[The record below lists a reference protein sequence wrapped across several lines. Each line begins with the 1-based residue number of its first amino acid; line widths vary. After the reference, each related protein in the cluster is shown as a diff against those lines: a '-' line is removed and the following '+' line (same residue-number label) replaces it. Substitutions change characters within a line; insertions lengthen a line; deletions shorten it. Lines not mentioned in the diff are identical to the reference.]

1 MSDVKKD
8 DEKNMTRNEN
18 AIKNVKFSPNDV
30 SEDKNESTETT
41 DSVLTQPRV
50 NTEGL

>member
-1 MSDVKKD
+1 MSDNKKD
-8 DEKNMTRNEN
+8 DKKNMMRSEN

-30 SEDKNESTETT
+30 SEDKNENTETA